1 MITSYCSLKR
11 VDSLLLQITQF
22 HAVASVWTGRC
33 TLASL
38 VLFWIWREK
47 WLMPHV
53 LLNCSSTSQNR
64 NQTKDVNLQ
73 WAPQKDIQDQAD
85 EPATA
90 AELWAQADTK
100 RKAQVKNMSEPRLRD
115 SSFYSCAYTLSGPPC
130 RAKVLRMKY
139 GKKQK
144 TPGWFWKTISDYWSP
159 GSDESEP
166 LWKKSGSSLPNLK
179 KKTYRNTTVT

>member
-1 MITSYCSLKR
+1 
-11 VDSLLLQITQF
+11 
-22 HAVASVWTGRC
+22 
-33 TLASL
+33 
-38 VLFWIWREK
+38 
-47 WLMPHV
+47 MPHV

-64 NQTKDVNLQ
+64 DQTKDRNLQ

-115 SSFYSCAYTLSGPPC
+115 SSFYSCAYTLSGPLC

-144 TPGWFWKTISDYWSP
+144 KHQDDFGRLSVTTGPQGQMNQN
-159 GSDESEP
+159 
-166 LWKKSGSSLPNLK
+166 LSGRNQVLPCL
-179 KKTYRNTTVT
+179 T

>member
-1 MITSYCSLKR
+1 
-11 VDSLLLQITQF
+11 
-22 HAVASVWTGRC
+22 
-33 TLASL
+33 
-38 VLFWIWREK
+38 
-47 WLMPHV
+47 MPPV

-64 NQTKDVNLQ
+64 NQTKDLNLQ

-115 SSFYSCAYTLSGPPC
+115 SSFYSCAYTLSGPLC
-130 RAKVLRMKY
+130 RAKLLRMKY

-144 TPGWFWKTISDYWSP
+144 KHQDDFGRLSVTTGPQGQMNQN
-159 GSDESEP
+159 
-166 LWKKSGSSLPNLK
+166 LSGRNQVLPCL
-179 KKTYRNTTVT
+179 T